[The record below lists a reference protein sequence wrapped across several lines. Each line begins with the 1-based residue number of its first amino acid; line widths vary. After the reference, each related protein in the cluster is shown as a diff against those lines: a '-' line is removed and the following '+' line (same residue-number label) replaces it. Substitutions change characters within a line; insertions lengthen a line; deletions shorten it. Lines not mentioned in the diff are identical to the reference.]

1 VRRSVIWLSL
11 VILIAVLIV
20 GSAPWWVSWAGIP
33 REVKVFPGT
42 EFSLE
47 IRSPFR
53 LYDAQGGDVT
63 GSKGRFS
70 FVTDQLGTAKYQ
82 VSLFGWIPITEM
94 VVDVVPLI
102 RVFPGGQSIGV
113 LVTSDGLIVNQIA
126 AVVDLDG
133 AEHFP
138 ARDAGIQPGDVIVS
152 IQGNDVRRPEQVSE
166 LVNRL
171 AHTNEIL
178 EVVIRRSNRTF
189 SRKIQPIRS
198 ERTDVFGNIS
208 IGYLLGVY
216 LEDPA
221 AGVGTLSF
229 YDPVSGRYGALG
241 HTIVDSLGRAIKITG
256 GSIVEAS
263 IDSVRYGLK
272 GAPGEKLG
280 FFHGEQDV
288 LGTID
293 ANSGFG
299 IFGKLSRIPTHPFFK
314 EPLPVAFAHQVQ
326 IGPAEIYT
334 VLSGN
339 RIEKFQVEII
349 RVSTQTRPSD
359 KGIVVQISDSRLLQE
374 TGGIIQGM
382 SGSPIIQNGMLV
394 GAVTHVFVND
404 PTKGYGSF
412 AEWMIYEAGLP
423 TDLPANNEFR
433 RKVFFCM

>member
-1 VRRSVIWLSL
+1 MRRSVIWIGL
-11 VILIAVLIV
+11 VILLVVVIV
-20 GSAPWWVSWAGIP
+20 GSAPFWVSWAGIP
-33 REVKVFPGT
+33 REVKIFPGT
-42 EFSLE
+42 EFSLN

-63 GSKGRFS
+63 GAKGRFS

-82 VSLFGWIPITEM
+82 VSLFGWIPLAEM

-113 LVTSDGLIVNQIA
+113 LVSSEGLIVSQVG
-126 AVVDLDG
+126 AVVDLNG
-133 AEHFP
+133 VERFP

-152 IQGNDVRRPEQVSE
+152 IQGNDVNRPEQVSE

-171 AHTNEIL
+171 AHSNEFL
-178 EVVIRRSNRTF
+178 EVVIRRNNRTLV
-189 SRKIQPIRS
+189 RKIRPIRS
-198 ERTDVFGNIS
+198 ERVDIYGNVS

-229 YDPVSGRYGALG
+229 YDPLTGRYGALG
-241 HTIVDSLGRAIKITG
+241 HTIMDSLGRSIKISG

-288 LGTID
+288 LGSID
-293 ANSGFG
+293 SNSTFG
-299 IFGKLSRIPTHPFFK
+299 IFGQLVRIPTHPFFR
-314 EPLPVAFAHQVQ
+314 EPVPVAFSHQVQ
-326 IGPAEIYT
+326 VGPAEIFT

-339 RIEKFQVEII
+339 RIERFEAEIV
-349 RVSTQTRPSD
+349 RVSTQTRPND
-359 KGIVVQISDSRLLQE
+359 KGIIIQITDPRLLKE

-382 SGSPIIQNGMLV
+382 SGSPIVQNNMLV

-404 PTKGYGSF
+404 PTRGYGSF
-412 AEWMIYEAGLP
+412 AEWMIYEAGLL
-423 TDLPANNEFR
+423 TDLPANKMFR
-433 RKVFFCM
+433 RKGFFCI